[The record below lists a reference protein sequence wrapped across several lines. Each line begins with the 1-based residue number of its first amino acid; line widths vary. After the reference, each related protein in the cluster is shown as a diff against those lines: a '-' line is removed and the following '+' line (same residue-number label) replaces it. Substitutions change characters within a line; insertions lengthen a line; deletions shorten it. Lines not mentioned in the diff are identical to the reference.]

1 MTRWRFCLLAYGLRG
16 WIFAVLNNRK
26 GSLEELSLNHLTVG
40 EGGRSLPNTSRLQ
53 SPLCV
58 HQHNDPIRLGWPGGL
73 SSAWFA
79 LFPCR
84 DTVFIFPWK
93 SALFPDTKQQPGTHQ
108 FGSRCPAGAAP
119 CPVVVHA
126 LGDIRTFRQRP
137 QLLALQL
144 ANGF

>member
-40 EGGRSLPNTSRLQ
+40 EGGRSLPNTSHLQ

-79 LFPCR
+79 LFPAVTPR
-84 DTVFIFPWK
+84 SFSPGNLHYSQTQSSSPAHT
-93 SALFPDTKQQPGTHQ
+93 SLGHAALLGLL
-108 FGSRCPAGAAP
+108 R
-119 CPVVVHA
+119 A
-126 LGDIRTFRQRP
+126 LWLCMHWVTSGPSD
-137 QLLALQL
+137 
-144 ANGF
+144 NGHNSSLSS